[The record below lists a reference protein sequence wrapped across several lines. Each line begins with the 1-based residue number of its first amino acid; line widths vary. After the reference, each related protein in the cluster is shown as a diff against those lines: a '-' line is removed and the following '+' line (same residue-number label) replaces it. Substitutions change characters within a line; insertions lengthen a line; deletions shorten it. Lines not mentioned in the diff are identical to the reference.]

1 AGRPTAGHGRQD
13 HPEGLDGPAGH
24 RVRGRLRPGPGAVRG
39 RQPVLTPAGRPDGLT
54 GPMSRGPAPPAS
66 PAYRLPR
73 VHCPPCL
80 RTACIEC
87 DHREVKARYPPL
99 ERRTRSGWTSV
110 LRAVWV
116 ECGLRV
122 VMDSVWQ
129 RVVRTQ
135 AA

>member
-1 AGRPTAGHGRQD
+1 
-13 HPEGLDGPAGH
+13 
-24 RVRGRLRPGPGAVRG
+24 
-39 RQPVLTPAGRPDGLT
+39 QPVLTPAGRPDGLT

-87 DHREVKARYPPL
+87 DLREVKARYPPL
-99 ERRTRSGWTSV
+99 ERRTRSGWSSVSRTVWVDCDLRVVLACSWPLDRRTRSGQLSV

-116 ECGLRV
+116 GCDFWV
-122 VMDSVWQ
+122 VMA
-129 RVVRTQ
+129 R
-135 AA
+135 